1 MKIIGIRNKSVADRP
16 TFFFSVE
23 STDMNELKEA
33 RDKVQELLGNVEY
46 VDKWHD

>member
-23 STDMNELKEA
+23 STDLNELKEA
-33 RDKVQELLGNVEY
+33 RDKVRDLLGVEY
-46 VDKWHD
+46 DPKWHD